1 MSTLTRKQR
10 KKDFDHIVHNILE
23 LDTEDR
29 AYKLLMALTNNA
41 KVSLSPVLNMSR
53 NKLKAQKIVDPKG
66 DSLSFDGWEITE
78 IMNTRKYAVYQQ
90 EKQSKDFRLST
101 LNPSSFQDWK
111 LTPDYRRIMHQD
123 SFLNYDT
130 TDVNIAIPSCYA
142 SSSTTQG
149 GHADASSSNKIAS
162 TLLEEIETSFI
173 DTHATI
179 NKEKMVTST
188 SIKKVD
194 PSFIDPLHIK
204 GG

>member
-1 MSTLTRKQR
+1 
-10 KKDFDHIVHNILE
+10 
-23 LDTEDR
+23 
-29 AYKLLMALTNNA
+29 
-41 KVSLSPVLNMSR
+41 
-53 NKLKAQKIVDPKG
+53 
-66 DSLSFDGWEITE
+66 
-78 IMNTRKYAVYQQ
+78 
-90 EKQSKDFRLST
+90 
-101 LNPSSFQDWK
+101 
-111 LTPDYRRIMHQD
+111 MHQD

-130 TDVNIAIPSCYA
+130 TNVNVAIPSYYT
-142 SSSTTQG
+142 SSSTIQG